1 MLRML
6 KMLFMPVL
14 LWGSGLQAQHPSYSM
29 VHFTTEHGLPQNSV
43 TNIQFDKWGYC
54 WLGTED
60 GLVRFN
66 GIAFT
71 VFNTDNTPGLTRNRM
86 RVGAKDSIG
95 NLFFQ
100 NESMEQLEVKSGSN
114 HLAPVPVIYN
124 PRGFIPNKGGMILK
138 QGLLREQVRKIYG
151 PANDNNVY
159 NQGFRTSSGDTYL
172 IHNSHLYFATESS
185 VACLDSF
192 HQEMPVVT
200 LDVGGICLVVDEQRI
215 RAWLKDQPQTSIKDI
230 KGPLSQCKAF
240 LNRTFHTFFSSGRS
254 FIYGDNTLY
263 EVFLENGQVQS
274 RIIFENLEI
283 PTIGSMCYNPE
294 QDKYYF
300 GSLITGLYIVTPSAF
315 RYPRKPRQAID
326 EGFYSQVVTNS
337 GEVIC
342 NRYYYKKDSAVRLP
356 MNRWVGA
363 SMYMNS
369 QQQIYYGDGPDLFKF
384 DLATKTNQK
393 LLPLDSRPA
402 SIFLD
407 KTDSNTVIISSS
419 HGLGKMVR
427 DSIQVM
433 HMLPGDKTIMS
444 TFQTGKDSFVIATQ
458 QGVHWFDM
466 KGGRIYN
473 SVLDSFY
480 IRSVY
485 TEPGGRT
492 WISTLGRGFFL
503 YDKGYLHEFP
513 VHPFNALKTIHA
525 FVEDGQGNFWLPT
538 NDGLFTVQKQ
548 QLIDHIIKET
558 GISYY
563 KYSVADQLL
572 TNEFNGGCI
581 PAYQWLKDSVLSL
594 PSIQGIVQFQ
604 PGRMKPYQPSSSVY
618 IESLQ
623 LNNHDIELPADALML
638 EPSYGRLSLTVSC
651 PYFGDRENLQL
662 VYMIEGLDK
671 EWLPVPADGKIVV
684 NRLQTGDYNILVR
697 KQNAFADAA
706 AGLSIPFSVNP
717 WFYQTWWFYLLV
729 AVIVSLTS
737 FFITWFRARML
748 QQRNRKLKEIIT
760 RQTEDL
766 SRTVAQ
772 LKQSEQELKASNQM
786 KDRVTA
792 MVLHDLRSPVRFL
805 HTISKQLLQYY
816 DTMSEEERRHAL
828 SMLRNSTGSLND
840 FTEQFFVWA
849 ASQHKGFRITIETFE
864 LNELFVEMQELY
876 ADIVSINGN
885 KLVSEPIQIQATTDR
900 QILAVI
906 LRNLVDNAN
915 KSTYN
920 GSITLSATLLNGQL
934 EIAVADTGKGLSEA
948 AIEDFYNDN
957 DTSGNRGN
965 GSTIVKTLLQKIGGS
980 LKIEVEKERGTTFR
994 LRLPQD

>member
-1 MLRML
+1 MLVI
-6 KMLFMPVL
+6 FL
-14 LWGSGLQAQHPSYSM
+14 LLYGVNSQAQLASYSM
-29 VHFTTEHGLPQNSV
+29 VHFTTEDGLPQNSV
-43 TNIQFDKWGYC
+43 TAIQFDKWGYC

-66 GIAFT
+66 GKSFT
-71 VFNTDNTPGLTRNRM
+71 VFNSENTPGLTRNRV
-86 RVGAKDSIG
+86 RIGAKDDDG

-100 NESMEQLEVKSGSN
+100 NERLEQMEIKAGPFQK
-114 HLAPVPVIYN
+114 APVPAMYN
-124 PRGFIPNKGGMILK
+124 SGGWIPTRGGKMLK
-138 QGLLREQVRKIYG
+138 PGNLREQVRKVYQR
-151 PANDNNVY
+151 AEDFNNAY
-159 NQGFRTSSGDTYL
+159 NSGFRSSEGDTYVFTM
-172 IHNSHLYFATESS
+172 NRLYFVSDSGAL
-185 VACLDSF
+185 CIDSF
-192 HQEMPVVT
+192 HHKEFYGM
-200 LDVGGICLVVDEQRI
+200 LNVGGVSIVVDDKNVIAYRKSVRQKSI
-215 RAWLKDQPQTSIKDI
+215 TAIQGPAGKCKDFK
-230 KGPLSQCKAF
+230 
-240 LNRTFHTFFSSGRS
+240 NRS
-254 FIYGDNTLY
+254 FERFQSEGHCFMYGDNTLY
-263 EVFLENGQVQS
+263 ELYLEKGQVQS
-274 RIIFENLEI
+274 RIIFEDLVI
-283 PTIGSMCYNPE
+283 PTIGSLYYNAA

-326 EGFYSQVVTNS
+326 EGFYSQLVTSN
-337 GEVIC
+337 GDIIC
-342 NRYYYKKDSAVRLP
+342 NRYYYTNDTAFRLP

-363 SMYMNS
+363 SMYLS
-369 QQQIYYGDGPDLFKF
+369 PQQQIYYGDGPELFKF
-384 DLATKTNQK
+384 DLNKKTNQK

-402 SIFLD
+402 SIFRD
-407 KTDSNTVIISSS
+407 ITDSNAIILSTSFAV
-419 HGLGKMVR
+419 GKLVG
-427 DSIQVM
+427 DSIQLM
-433 HMLPGDKTIMS
+433 RKLPGNQTIMS

-458 QGVHWFDM
+458 QGVHWFDLQ
-466 KGGRIYN
+466 RTQIYR
-473 SVLDSFY
+473 SLLDSFY

-485 TEPGGRT
+485 TEPNGRT
-492 WISTLGRGFFL
+492 WISTMGRGFFL
-503 YDKGYLHEFP
+503 YDEKGKLHEFP
-513 VHPFNALKTIHA
+513 VQPFNALKTIHA
-525 FVEDGQGNFWLPT
+525 FVEDGSGNFWLPT
-538 NDGLFTVQKQ
+538 NDGLFTVKKQ
-548 QLIDHIIKET
+548 QLLDHILSQKA
-558 GISYY
+558 ISYY

-604 PGRMKPYQPSSSVY
+604 PRKMKPYQPSASIY
-618 IESLQ
+618 IESIL
-623 LNNHDIELPADALML
+623 LNNHEIKLPEGPLML
-638 EPSYGRLSLTVSC
+638 EPSYSRLSLTVSC

-662 VYMIEGLDK
+662 LYMIEGLDK
-671 EWLPVPADGKIVV
+671 EWQPVPGDNKIVV
-684 NRLQTGDYNILVR
+684 SRLLTGDYNILVR
-697 KQNAFADAA
+697 KQNSLDDEAT
-706 AGLSIPFSVNP
+706 GLSIPFSVSP

-729 AVIVSLTS
+729 AVVVTLVS
-737 FFITWFRARML
+737 FYITWFRARML

-766 SRTVAQ
+766 SKTVAQ
-772 LKQSEQELKASNQM
+772 LKLSEQELKASNQM

-816 DTMSEEERRHAL
+816 DTMTEEERKHTL
-828 SMLRNSTGSLND
+828 SMLKNSTGSLND

-885 KLVSEPIQIQATTDR
+885 KLVSDPIQIRATTDR
-900 QILAVI
+900 QILAVM

-920 GSITLSATLLNGQL
+920 GTITLSATISDGQL

-957 DTSGNRGN
+957 DISGNRGN

-980 LKIEVEKERGTTFR
+980 LKIEVEKGKGTTFL
-994 LRLPQD
+994 LRFPQD